1 MTDTGA
7 GDAPA
12 NDAPQGRA
20 AITGAGAGGP
30 ASGSRAPEVAL
41 AAEVASAPDATPA
54 AEVVPAPDSTPAPR
68 SAPAPEVA
76 PALGVT
82 PAPDTNPELGVP
94 LASDATPAPDSTP
107 VPDVAPVPD
116 ATLAPDS
123 LPAPEVAPAL
133 PAPEV
138 APAPPAPV
146 FPPSAAT
153 SGAPVIRTRGL
164 TKRYRGGQLAVD
176 GLDLTVPAGSV
187 FGFLGPNG
195 SGKTTT
201 IRMLMG
207 LIDPTSGT
215 AEVLGRPMP
224 EAARTVLPEV
234 GALIEGPALYGF
246 LNGRDNLLRYD
257 RADPTADPRT
267 RRARVGTA
275 LERVGLA
282 AASGKK
288 AKAYSLG
295 MKQRLGLAAALL
307 RPRRLLVLDEPTN
320 GLDPQGMR
328 EIRLLVRELAAE
340 GTTVFLSSHLLDEIE
355 QVCTHAAVMARG
367 RLIVQGPVAD
377 LAANARGRLAV
388 TTPDP
393 GDAARILQGHG
404 LTGLS
409 TDGDRL
415 TADAPPAAV
424 DLADLNAALVGGG
437 VRVRFFGVE
446 RGSLED
452 AFVALTGE
460 GFDVAG

>member
-1 MTDTGA
+1 MTDTA
-7 GDAPA
+7 AEA
-12 NDAPQGRA
+12 EDAPQGRA
-20 AITGAGAGGP
+20 AATGA
-30 ASGSRAPEVAL
+30 AP
-41 AAEVASAPDATPA
+41 
-54 AEVVPAPDSTPAPR
+54 
-68 SAPAPEVA
+68 
-76 PALGVT
+76 G
-82 PAPDTNPELGVP
+82 N
-94 LASDATPAPDSTP
+94 
-107 VPDVAPVPD
+107 
-116 ATLAPDS
+116 
-123 LPAPEVAPAL
+123 
-133 PAPEV
+133 
-138 APAPPAPV
+138 PAPV
-146 FPPSAAT
+146 AAT
-153 SGAPVIRTRGL
+153 GAPVIRTRGL

-267 RRARVGTA
+267 RRARVDEA
-275 LERVGLA
+275 LARVGLA

-288 AKAYSLG
+288 TKAYSLG

-328 EIRLLVRELAAE
+328 EIRLLVRELASE

-377 LAANARGRLAV
+377 LAASARGRLAV
-388 TTPDP
+388 ATPDP
-393 GDAARILQGHG
+393 GAAARILKEHG

>member
-1 MTDTGA
+1 MTRTGTA
-7 GDAPA
+7 GSAEA
-12 NDAPQGRA
+12 GARA
-20 AITGAGAGGP
+20 ASGGADGARTARTAGADTPG
-30 ASGSRAPEVAL
+30 AVRAPGAVSTGVAG
-41 AAEVASAPDATPA
+41 AAG
-54 AEVVPAPDSTPAPR
+54 AEEA
-68 SAPAPEVA
+68 
-76 PALGVT
+76 G
-82 PAPDTNPELGVP
+82 
-94 LASDATPAPDSTP
+94 
-107 VPDVAPVPD
+107 
-116 ATLAPDS
+116 
-123 LPAPEVAPAL
+123 
-133 PAPEV
+133 
-138 APAPPAPV
+138 
-146 FPPSAAT
+146 
-153 SGAPVIRTRGL
+153 PVIRTRGL

-176 GLDLTVPAGSV
+176 GLDLTVPGGSV

-224 EAARTVLPEV
+224 GAARTVLPEV

-267 RRARVGTA
+267 RRARVETA
-275 LERVGLA
+275 LARVGLA

-328 EIRLLVRELAAE
+328 EIRALVRELAAE

-377 LAANARGRLAV
+377 LAAGARGRLAV

-393 GDAARILQGHG
+393 GDAARILEEHG

-409 TDGDRL
+409 ADGDRL

-424 DLADLNAALVGGG
+424 DLADLNAALVSGG